1 MVGIGVPPIGLVLLV
16 LLGFT
21 IATTVNTFAM
31 EAAVLF
37 VPAFLFV
44 FPRVVPGFPE
54 IGIKAAVGLAL
65 FVELF
70 GYSSSVGAYWFRHQ
84 IDFYIAK
91 RVLAI
96 TIPIAVVARVGSYL
110 VPSNLLMLAF
120 AGLLIVLSI
129 ILYEA
134 HERGPS
140 LMDTVLE
147 KPVSGF
153 GVVDAM
159 PGEDSHVTLGDAVPE
174 AVENLSLVDGMPGGY
189 EPRTRVLA
197 DGGEPGAGT
206 REGFHVEPLDAVI
219 TAVGGLLAGLVG
231 IAVGELTQTML
242 TVRKKIPIQ
251 ISTGTSA
258 FVLHLTIV
266 SALVT
271 NLLLLR
277 FAPAVAGEGFTIP
290 FGVGAF
296 VAVGCLFG
304 GQMGAYLNNRL
315 SEETVMAMLIVAY
328 FAIGVF
334 VAARTLLLGAGH

>member
-1 MVGIGVPPIGLVLLV
+1 MFGTGVSPVGLVLLV

-44 FPRVVPGFPE
+44 FPLVVPGFPTV
-54 IGIKAAVGLAL
+54 GVNAAIGLAL

-70 GYSSSVGAYWFRHQ
+70 GYSSSVSAYWFRHQ
-84 IDFYIAK
+84 IDFHVAK
-91 RVLAI
+91 QLLAI
-96 TIPIAVVARVGSYL
+96 TIPVAVVARVGSYL
-110 VPSNLLMLAF
+110 VPSSLLMLAF
-120 AGLLIVLSI
+120 GGLLVGLSVV
-129 ILYEA
+129 LYES
-134 HERGPS
+134 HEHGPS
-140 LMDTVLE
+140 MLDTVME
-147 KPVSGF
+147 KPVAGL
-153 GVVDAM
+153 GLTDAL
-159 PGEDSHVTLGDAVPE
+159 PDS
-174 AVENLSLVDGMPGGY
+174 Y

-197 DGGEPGAGT
+197 DGGTENAGT
-206 REGFHVEPLDAVI
+206 RDFTLERFDTGI
-219 TAVGGLLAGLVG
+219 TVVGGALAGLVG

-242 TVRKKIPIQ
+242 TVRKKLSIQ

-277 FAPAVAGEGFTIP
+277 FAPSIAGEGFTIP

-296 VAVGCLFG
+296 VAIGCLFG
-304 GQMGAYLNNRL
+304 GQMGAFLNNRL
-315 SEETVMAMLIVAY
+315 SEERVMQLLMTAY
-328 FAIGVF
+328 FLVGMLV
-334 VAARTLLLGAGH
+334 VVRTVVSGSAH